1 MSTMDSTHSQANKEQ
16 SLFGEDEENPFKLP
30 SDELIF
36 SFKEMEKDRKIMER
50 EKNKQL
56 KIWEKNR
63 PIREGCLRKIC
74 ETDIEPTQLAI
85 NPNLQ
90 SKVNV
95 AEAAGYTV
103 PIERP
108 KNRENRYK
116 FIEKK
121 REMRQVQQMLVT
133 KQQEI
138 KRLDELTKLKED
150 GLSCAEA
157 MLETDTRS
165 FLKFFNEIKERTQEA
180 SKKLDE
186 TRKQKNEKTK
196 ELRVQND

>member
-1 MSTMDSTHSQANKEQ
+1 MIFT
-16 SLFGEDEENPFKLP
+16 FK
-30 SDELIF
+30 DDQKI
-36 SFKEMEKDRKIMER
+36 DRLKQR
-50 EKNKQL
+50 EAESRL
-56 KIWEKNR
+56 RVWEKNR
-63 PIREGCLRKIC
+63 PLREGKLRKLC

-138 KRLDELTKLKED
+138 KRLDELTKLKDD
-150 GLSCAEA
+150 GLHCAET
-157 MLETDTRS
+157 MLETDTHN
-165 FLKFFNEIKERTQEA
+165 FLLFFNKIKDKTQQA
-180 SKKLDE
+180 STELDARKKE
-186 TRKQKNEKTK
+186 KNEKQK
-196 ELRVQND
+196 ELRHMEETITGLVSNINKNLELL